1 MSLCA
6 LSLSE
11 AAADIREGRI
21 SSADLVGAC
30 LERVEEVD
38 SKVHAW
44 TFLDRDHA
52 RQQAE
57 AADLHRKQGK
67 ALGPLHGV
75 PVGIKD
81 IFDTADMPT
90 ELGSPLWAGR
100 TPRRDAAVVARLR
113 AAGAVIMGKTVT
125 TEYAYRQPGKTTNP
139 HDAGRTPGGSSS
151 GSAAA
156 VAAHMVPG
164 AVGSQTNGSVIRP
177 AAFCGVVGFKPTHG
191 LIPRRGVLLLSR
203 TLDHV
208 GVFARTV
215 ADVAL
220 VAETLVGFDEE
231 DPDTRAVA
239 RPPLA
244 AVAAS
249 EPPLPPRLAFVR
261 SPAWEHA
268 EPATREAFA
277 GLVEALGEAVA
288 EVELGASFARAVE
301 MHRTIMEVE
310 MAHNLHRDYER
321 GGDRFSAGL
330 RKLIERGRGHAAVD
344 YAAAVAGIPSLNDA
358 LAPMFDEFDA
368 IVTPAAPGEAPHGL
382 ETTGD
387 PILCTLWTY
396 LGTPAVTVPLLRS
409 AAGMPL
415 GVQLVGRRDG
425 DARLLRTAR
434 WLVTTLGSGRRHR
447 GQKGAAAG
455 RGDSPHTRK
464 RKPS

>member
-6 LSLSE
+6 LSLTR

-21 SSADLVGAC
+21 TSTELVGAC

-38 SKVHAW
+38 SKVQAW
-44 TFLDRDHA
+44 AFLDRDHA
-52 RQQAE
+52 RQQAD

-75 PVGIKD
+75 PIGIKD
-81 IFDTADMPT
+81 IFDTGDMPT
-90 ELGSPLWAGR
+90 ELGSALWAGR

-191 LIPRRGVLLLSR
+191 LIPRSGVLLLSR

-215 ADVAL
+215 GDVAL
-220 VAETLVGFDEE
+220 LAETLVGFDDE
-231 DPDTRAVA
+231 DPDTRPIA

-249 EPPLPPRLAFVR
+249 EPPLPPSLAFRHSTTPSPRCLTSSTR
-261 SPAWEHA
+261 SS
-268 EPATREAFA
+268 R
-277 GLVEALGEAVA
+277 
-288 EVELGASFARAVE
+288 
-301 MHRTIMEVE
+301 
-310 MAHNLHRDYER
+310 
-321 GGDRFSAGL
+321 
-330 RKLIERGRGHAAVD
+330 
-344 YAAAVAGIPSLNDA
+344 
-358 LAPMFDEFDA
+358 
-368 IVTPAAPGEAPHGL
+368 
-382 ETTGD
+382 
-387 PILCTLWTY
+387 
-396 LGTPAVTVPLLRS
+396 
-409 AAGMPL
+409 
-415 GVQLVGRRDG
+415 
-425 DARLLRTAR
+425 
-434 WLVTTLGSGRRHR
+434 RRHR
-447 GQKGAAAG
+447 AK
-455 RGDSPHTRK
+455 RPTDSRPRAI
-464 RKPS
+464 RSCAPSGPISALRR